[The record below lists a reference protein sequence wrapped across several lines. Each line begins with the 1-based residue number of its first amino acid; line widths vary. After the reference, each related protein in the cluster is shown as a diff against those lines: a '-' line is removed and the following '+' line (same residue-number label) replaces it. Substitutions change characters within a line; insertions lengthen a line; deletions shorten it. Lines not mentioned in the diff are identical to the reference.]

1 MSLIS
6 VSEWMFRSIGLDKS
20 RLNIPI
26 IDLASITYLPDTR
39 SKSTL
44 NFAKS
49 FTKDLTLSIEFK
61 EINDRLLLWESE
73 NFYGK

>member
-1 MSLIS
+1 MD
-6 VSEWMFRSIGLDKS
+6 VQVDRLDKS

-61 EINDRLLLWESE
+61 EIRTVFAEKPLLLLYVISALCW
-73 NFYGK
+73 